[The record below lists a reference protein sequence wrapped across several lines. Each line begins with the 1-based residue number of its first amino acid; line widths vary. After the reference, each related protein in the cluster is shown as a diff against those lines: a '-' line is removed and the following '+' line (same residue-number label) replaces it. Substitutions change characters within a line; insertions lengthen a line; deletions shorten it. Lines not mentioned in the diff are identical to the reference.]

1 MGKSPFF
8 MGKSTISMAIFN
20 SFLLNY
26 QRVNLYKS
34 FMTVPSRPSSHPDC
48 PSRRCIWLPNCW
60 RSFESLSTSRSCWDV
75 SIDWINVKKWILT
88 IKHRNPTDKIG
99 IKSGKLGISFTR
111 KHVDLITV
119 RVEKKTMSLPWTKR
133 VYNMCVPF
141 IHFLAGW
148 CGATQVVS
156 ENDTGVTMKYGLI
169 WQFATGKMMIT
180 MKFWMFYLVF
190 TSPISNG
197 ISILANSFQLQRA

>member
-1 MGKSPFF
+1 
-8 MGKSTISMAIFN
+8 
-20 SFLLNY
+20 
-26 QRVNLYKS
+26 
-34 FMTVPSRPSSHPDC
+34 
-48 PSRRCIWLPNCW
+48 
-60 RSFESLSTSRSCWDV
+60 
-75 SIDWINVKKWILT
+75 
-88 IKHRNPTDKIG
+88 
-99 IKSGKLGISFTR
+99 
-111 KHVDLITV
+111 
-119 RVEKKTMSLPWTKR
+119 
-133 VYNMCVPF
+133 MCVPF